1 MGVPDRPSQGKHGSP
16 GSAGGQ
22 GQPRDGVPPIL
33 RYIPAF
39 WNSLA
44 PASLPKQ
51 GRRRR
56 RRRTQRSWDSL
67 LPQRNI
73 SGPTLTPIPTPSPR
87 LSICRRLSFD
97 MNPSRKRKPSKK
109 ETKTGSLPSL
119 SEERNLPAVSWFSS
133 SV

>member
-56 RRRTQRSWDSL
+56 RTQRSWDSL
-67 LPQRNI
+67 LPPRNI
-73 SGPTLTPIPTPSPR
+73 SGPTPTPTPSPR

-97 MNPSRKRKPSKK
+97 MNPSRKLKPSKK
-109 ETKTGSLPSL
+109 EIKTRSLPSL

>member
-1 MGVPDRPSQGKHGSP
+1 MGSPRQTFAGKHGSP

-67 LPQRNI
+67 LPPRDI
-73 SGPTLTPIPTPSPR
+73 SGPTPNPNPNAFPSVVD
-87 LSICRRLSFD
+87 LSAAVFRYEPFKKTENFQEGDEDL
-97 MNPSRKRKPSKK
+97 KPSF
-109 ETKTGSLPSL
+109 L
-119 SEERNLPAVSWFSS
+119 SEERNLPAVS
-133 SV
+133 